1 MSWTEE
7 QEEMMIH
14 AAKSGLT
21 VEETS
26 ASLIEA
32 GYEDRT
38 VRSIKA
44 KWRYMYKAPFGDFN
58 DYEVVVEELSDEMNE
73 KIEELSDRIEVE
85 EKKRKTFKKQTLL
98 FVLVGIGIAA
108 YGLETGLWT
117 I

>member
-58 DYEVVVEELSDEMNE
+58 DYEVVVEELSEELEE
-73 KIEELSDRIEVE
+73 KIEELHDRIEVE
-85 EKKRKTFKKQTLL
+85 EKKRKTFKIQTIL
-98 FVLVGIGIAA
+98 FVLIGIGIAA
-108 YGLETGLWT
+108 YGLETGIWT